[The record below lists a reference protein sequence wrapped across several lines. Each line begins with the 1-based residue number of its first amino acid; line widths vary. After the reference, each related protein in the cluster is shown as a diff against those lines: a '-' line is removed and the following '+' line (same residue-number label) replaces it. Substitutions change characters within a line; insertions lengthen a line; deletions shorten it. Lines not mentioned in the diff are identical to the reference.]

1 MPDLNEP
8 ADVTEILRSWIS
20 GDRDAE
26 ERLFPLVYDELKS
39 LARSYL
45 RKERGEHTLQPT
57 ALVNE
62 AYLRLI
68 DQTRVDWKNRSHFY
82 GIAAQIMRRILIDH
96 ARSHTSGKRG
106 GAAQKISLDDA
117 TISVDQDATDLLA
130 LDQALTKLAAI
141 DPRKERVVELMY
153 FAGLEQKEV
162 AVVLDVAEKTV
173 QRDWQMAK
181 LWLLRELSA
190 GRKLP

>member
-1 MPDLNEP
+1 MNEP
-8 ADVTEILRSWIS
+8 PDVTEILRSWSS

-26 ERLFPLVYDELKS
+26 ARLFPLVYDELKL

-45 RKERGEHTLQPT
+45 RKERSEHTLQPT

-96 ARSHTSGKRG
+96 ARAQASGKRG

-117 TISVDQDATDLLA
+117 TISVNQDATELLA
-130 LDQALTKLAAI
+130 LDEALTRLAAI
-141 DPRKERVVELMY
+141 DPRKERVVELIY
-153 FAGLEQKEV
+153 FAGLDQKEV
-162 AVVLDVAEKTV
+162 AVVLEVAEKTV

-190 GRKLP
+190 GA

>member
-1 MPDLNEP
+1 
-8 ADVTEILRSWIS
+8 VTEILQSWSS

-26 ERLFPLVYDELKS
+26 ARLFPLVYEELKL

-68 DQTRVDWKNRSHFY
+68 DQTRVDWQNRSHFY

-96 ARSHTSGKRG
+96 ARAHASGKRG

-117 TISVDQDATDLLA
+117 TISVNQDATDLLA
-130 LDQALTKLAAI
+130 LDEALTRLAAI
-141 DPRKERVVELMY
+141 DPRKERVVELIY
-153 FAGLEQKEV
+153 FAGLDQKEV
-162 AVVLDVAEKTV
+162 AVVLEVAEKTV

-181 LWLLRELSA
+181 MWLLRELSA
-190 GRKLP
+190 GT